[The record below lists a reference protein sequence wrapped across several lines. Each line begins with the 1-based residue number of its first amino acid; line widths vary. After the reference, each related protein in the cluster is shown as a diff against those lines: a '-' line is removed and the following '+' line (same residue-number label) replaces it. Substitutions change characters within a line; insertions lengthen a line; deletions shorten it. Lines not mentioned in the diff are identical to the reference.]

1 AAKLVYKQKK
11 ELSDGPGN
19 GGLTEGSQIPV
30 VEGTIAVTASGE
42 VRTGWHEESL
52 LKKSGA
58 LSEMGQV
65 YSVKHQA
72 TSEVNQCQDETTSSK
87 RSVGLVQG
95 RSIEPSPS
103 KTAYDFHNKYRTWL
117 GQVNAGI
124 CPSSINVGEYQVSGN
139 KGSWQTGEQSHFS
152 FPRYRPFGIL
162 CIGNVIRAEWHAL
175 KQAAFR
181 YLISDNKCQP
191 TPKRERRTGEPLS
204 PMDHPMGF

>member
-1 AAKLVYKQKK
+1 
-11 ELSDGPGN
+11 
-19 GGLTEGSQIPV
+19 
-30 VEGTIAVTASGE
+30 
-42 VRTGWHEESL
+42 
-52 LKKSGA
+52 
-58 LSEMGQV
+58 MGQV

-124 CPSSINVGEYQVSGN
+124 CPSSISVGEYRVSGN
-139 KGSWQTGEQSHFS
+139 KGSWQTG
-152 FPRYRPFGIL
+152 
-162 CIGNVIRAEWHAL
+162 NVIRADWRAL